1 VRLSFASRLFCS
13 FDLRF
18 LLSDFYANLTR
29 KNVCLCTL
37 FPRNAPLLAE
47 NGDKKKMKLSFL
59 SQWASREPYSF
70 DNFTQ
75 TRAKVFKVCVSAR
88 DTRDISTREAR
99 KHPEEKNKESAKL
112 QTKKKLLLISLFF

>member
-1 VRLSFASRLFCS
+1 M
-13 FDLRF
+13 
-18 LLSDFYANLTR
+18 
-29 KNVCLCTL
+29 CLCTL

>member
-1 VRLSFASRLFCS
+1 
-13 FDLRF
+13 
-18 LLSDFYANLTR
+18 
-29 KNVCLCTL
+29 
-37 FPRNAPLLAE
+37 
-47 NGDKKKMKLSFL
+47 MKLSFL

-99 KHPEEKNKESAKL
+99 KHPEKKNKESAKAAN
-112 QTKKKLLLISLFF
+112 QKKVASYFPFFLIRDL

>member
-1 VRLSFASRLFCS
+1 ME
-13 FDLRF
+13 
-18 LLSDFYANLTR
+18 T
-29 KNVCLCTL
+29 
-37 FPRNAPLLAE
+37 
-47 NGDKKKMKLSFL
+47 KKMKLSFL